1 MKSVYVIGGPNGAGK
16 TTLAQTVLPEY
27 LGVVE
32 FVNADQIAGGLSAF
46 RPESVSVSAGRVMLH
61 RIHELASAGE
71 NFAFET
77 TLASR
82 TFAPF
87 LRELKRKGYN
97 VILIYVW
104 LHSPRLALRRVRLRA
119 SKGGHD
125 VPQDIVVRRY
135 GRGLENL
142 RQLYLPLADSWF
154 VFDNSSPRPILI
166 AECQPGENAVLHNQT
181 IWRKIY
187 GQGNDK

>member
-1 MKSVYVIGGPNGAGK
+1 MKTVYVIGGPNGAGK
-16 TTLAQTVLPEY
+16 TTLAQTLLPEY

-46 RPESVSVSAGRVMLH
+46 KPESVSIDAARAMLR
-61 RIHELASAGE
+61 RIHELAALDQ
-71 NFAFET
+71 NFGFET

-87 LRELKRKGYN
+87 LRDLKGKGY
-97 VILIYVW
+97 ILVLIFVY
-104 LHSPRLALRRVRLRA
+104 LQSPRLALKRVRLRA

-125 VPQDIVVRRY
+125 VPQDIVFRRY
-135 GRGLENL
+135 ERGLANL

-154 VFDNSSPRPILI
+154 VFDNSSPRPVLV
-166 AECQPGENAVLHNQT
+166 AERQAGEDEVVHNEYV
-181 IWRKIY
+181 WRKIW
-187 GQGNDK
+187 G